1 MITEDEAEDILHA
14 LGSDEYRWA
23 CERCPCKV
31 WTDKECPERVQV
43 LCFVCRYR
51 DGRGRVAI
59 PSDYQYAT
67 IGCTEQHYS
76 EWQGVGWSYPSP
88 GSVP

>member
-1 MITEDEAEDILHA
+1 
-14 LGSDEYRWA
+14 
-23 CERCPCKV
+23 
-31 WTDKECPERVQV
+31 VQV